1 MFYLV
6 MIPKARWLS
15 RQWMLHST
23 NMFCLLP
30 KPKFFIVAEEEKK
43 NCFKITKNLL
53 YCSLRYIYKHIG
65 TPKFLVKVLLFFL
78 VLYFQAFYCQAK
90 QELTGNFFNTP
101 RPNKS
106 TEAILLEIDMSHFR
120 YVPLTTVCLTHISYF
135 FTPNIRFF
143 STHFL
148 FFIPTFFSTVMM
160 IFFYPHF
167 LSNVWMSFF
176 TSTFFLYP
184 SFFQHHFIFLF
195 FIDISR
201 LQLCTCHHTL
211 FLQILGIAALIFFH
225 HIF

>member
-120 YVPLTTVCLTHISYF
+120 YVHLTTVCLTHISYF
-135 FTPNIRFF
+135 FKPNIQFF

-148 FFIPTFFSTVMM
+148 FLSPRFFNCYDDFFLPPLFVKCLDVFFYLHFFFIPVFFFSTTL
-160 IFFYPHF
+160 FFY
-167 LSNVWMSFF
+167 
-176 TSTFFLYP
+176 
-184 SFFQHHFIFLF
+184 
-195 FIDISR
+195 
-201 LQLCTCHHTL
+201 
-211 FLQILGIAALIFFH
+211 FLQI
-225 HIF
+225 